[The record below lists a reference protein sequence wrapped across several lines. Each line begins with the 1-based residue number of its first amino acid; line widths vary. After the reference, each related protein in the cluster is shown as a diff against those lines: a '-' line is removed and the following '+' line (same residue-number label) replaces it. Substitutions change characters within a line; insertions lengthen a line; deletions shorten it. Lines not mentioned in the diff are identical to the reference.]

1 VSNTGGRTATS
12 PAKNYTPPALEPEH
26 EAKTTPLA
34 PDAPRMGPTS
44 DNALGKI
51 RITNVRLKEG
61 NGYTVNDLEL
71 FYADSAAGCTA
82 PGNPVAF
89 NNGDRADFDLGPLT
103 PGSTMTFYFCQRGK
117 KDDGSYVWSPVTAAS
132 GTVGNG
138 QRSGPDDDDDD
149 NTPIPNFTLNA
160 APDVTNVTLSWTTPG
175 GVSIKEGRVWI
186 EGMEGATRQ
195 RFSGALTSVVI
206 NDLQP
211 VHEYTAALELESTG
225 GAHRVVKTTFKTGES
240 IHNFNATFTGET
252 NCPNGQECGSMTLT
266 ATRASQFQS
275 GLTLVCAV
283 KTGRPVQQTEFRFTR
298 ETPSIPGILTE
309 ATTGLELSAKPP
321 VVSCRVE

>member
-1 VSNTGGRTATS
+1 VGTMRL
-12 PAKNYTPPALEPEH
+12 P
-26 EAKTTPLA
+26 
-34 PDAPRMGPTS
+34 
-44 DNALGKI
+44 
-51 RITNVRLKEG
+51 NVRLKEG

-240 IHNFNATFTGET
+240 IHNFNATFTGKT